1 MINVFAISFLYLKSN
16 HFLLLHKRSIEGCCF
31 ILLGEEAWKTFSI
44 PTRCNSAPQLQKPL
58 IIGCSKVRDGGKQLD
73 TLTFNPPWI
82 IYLYF
87 EQKNRKQ
94 RFGLSA
100 WTLIGVFLA
109 PSLIAY
115 IRNVSYFGVAIDES
129 VQICRRLF
137 FGNKRGFRSWSE
149 KKYLIIYNFSFL
161 KMKYNKIKEYDI

>member
-94 RFGLSA
+94 CFGLSA

-129 VQICRRLF
+129 VQIC
-137 FGNKRGFRSWSE
+137 
-149 KKYLIIYNFSFL
+149 KYLIIHNFSFL

>member
-1 MINVFAISFLYLKSN
+1 MFLQFHFCIWKSN

-87 EQKNRKQ
+87 EQKKRKQ
-94 RFGLSA
+94 CFGLSA

-129 VQICRRLF
+129 VQICWRLF
-137 FGNKRGFRSWSE
+137 FWQQERISVMEW
-149 KKYLIIYNFSFL
+149 KKSISLFIISPFWKWNI
-161 KMKYNKIKEYDI
+161 IK